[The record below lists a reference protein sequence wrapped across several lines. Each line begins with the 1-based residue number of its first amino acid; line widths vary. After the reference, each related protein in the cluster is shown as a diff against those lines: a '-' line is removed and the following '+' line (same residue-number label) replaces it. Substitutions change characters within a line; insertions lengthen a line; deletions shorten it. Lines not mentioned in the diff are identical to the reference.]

1 MLSVDP
7 AIGSSLSLEAGFQLA
22 KRLRV
27 TTRRDLCTPC
37 GPAIMERLEDRT
49 LFHTVVG
56 GPGPIIPPGPPPVI
70 SPTDLTVEPHRIE
83 TGTLPSDGS
92 TAYYVGLNKG
102 DYLAL
107 TVSPAAQDGLASS
120 SLTVDEPNGTV
131 VAQASASPDPST
143 GAFTNNAALGFTAPA
158 SGLYAIALSTTSA
171 GGAYALDMHRIVLAS
186 GTQNPA
192 DLETPGSMYA
202 ALVGNQLQITGPT
215 GYGFAIQ
222 GNWSQSIVTT
232 TRYSLSPFGPV
243 LVDLFASTFTSSGP
257 LQLVTAEGDLPLSV
271 AQGQAFSV
279 STLPSTFGNVF
290 GVVKSVGAD
299 LGLPL
304 GNYAT
309 SLRQKLGLNLNI
321 DSLANDWTIQLGST
335 PTLQHHGGTLPM
347 LGGVPYLYYS
357 GPATMSVAFG
367 QANITENSPA
377 PLVAFAD
384 PADPSICVQYDGFT
398 VEGSLNGL
406 IPYTP
411 AFGAAAAAAPGFGTF
426 FGNVYSQ
433 GGFQLGDLP
442 IDVTGQITVNLD
454 PRQEGVWLGGAG
466 TASQLFQGK
475 LLQGAT
481 LNSAMNDIEVGA
493 TGTASV
499 GYDLHGF
506 DLTIPVAAKSFVY
519 NGVVEG
525 AYVDGTTVSKQFGTP
540 LGAFQP
546 FAAEVVQGYVYRS
559 GSYELQLSD
568 TYEVLGA
575 AANLNLNL
583 GNEELFGGID
593 VEGTVDAFGT
603 AVHVAGGIQSNG
615 DFKLTGNLDAT
626 FGAFSGLAAIE
637 LSDAGGVA
645 SISGLLQGSL
655 FCSEQI
661 AGTTVQARGTL
672 DASLSIAYDGGNAN
686 YTGSATCTG
695 DISDGQQRLAFNVDG
710 TVSNNEIDLSLP
722 VFGTELIE
730 LLA

>member
-1 MLSVDP
+1 M
-7 AIGSSLSLEAGFQLA
+7 

-27 TTRRDLCTPC
+27 TTRRDFCTPSR
-37 GPAIMERLEDRT
+37 PAIMERLEDRT

-56 GPGPIIPPGPPPVI
+56 GPGPVIPPGRPPVV

-92 TAYYVGLNKG
+92 TNYLVGLNQG
-102 DYLAL
+102 DFLAL

-131 VAQASASPDPST
+131 VAQASASPNPST
-143 GAFTNNAALGFTAPA
+143 GAFTNNASLGFTAPS
-158 SGLYAIALSTTSA
+158 SGLYSIALSTTSA

-192 DLETPGSMYA
+192 DLETPGSMFA
-202 ALVGNQLQITGPT
+202 ALVGNQLEITGPT

-222 GNWSQSIVTT
+222 GDWSQSIVTT
-232 TRYSLSPFGPV
+232 TLGG
-243 LVDLFASTFTSSGP
+243 VDLYASTYSSSGP

-279 STLPSTFGNVF
+279 SNLPSTFGKVF
-290 GVVKSVGAD
+290 GVVNSVGAD

-309 SLRQKLGLNLNI
+309 GLRQELGLNLNVV
-321 DSLANDWTIQLGST
+321 SLANDWTIQLGST
-335 PTLQHHGGTLPM
+335 PTVQHHGGTIPM
-347 LGGVPYLYYS
+347 LAGVPYLFYS

-384 PADPSICVQYDGFT
+384 PADPSIYVQYDGFT

-406 IPYTP
+406 IPITP
-411 AFGAAAAAAPGFGTF
+411 ALGAAAPAAPGFGAF
-426 FGNVYSQ
+426 FGNVYSG

-454 PRQEGVWLGGAG
+454 PRNEGVWLGGAG
-466 TASQLFQGK
+466 NASQLFQGK

-481 LNSAMNDIEVGA
+481 LNSAMNDIEVGT
-493 TGTASV
+493 TGTAFV

-506 DLTIPVAAKSFVY
+506 NLTIPVAARSFVY
-519 NGVVEG
+519 NGVVDG

-546 FAAEVVQGYVYRS
+546 LGPEGVQGHVYRS

-568 TYEVLGA
+568 TYQVLGA
-575 AANLNLNL
+575 TANLNLTL
-583 GNEELFGGID
+583 GNELLFGGID
-593 VEGTVDAFGT
+593 IEGTLDAFGT
-603 AVHVAGGIQSNG
+603 AVHVVGGIQSNG
-615 DFKLTGNLDAT
+615 NFNLTGNLDAT
-626 FGAFSGLAAIE
+626 FGTFSGLAEID
-637 LSDAGGVA
+637 LSDAGGVT
-645 SISGLLQGSL
+645 SVSGLLQGNL
-655 FCSEQI
+655 FCSEVI

-672 DASLSIAYDGGNAN
+672 DGSLSIAFDGGTVNC
-686 YTGSATCTG
+686 TGSVTCTG
-695 DISDGQQRLAFNVDG
+695 DVSDGQRQLAFAVDG
-710 TVSNNEIDLSLP
+710 IVSNNEISLP
-722 VFGTELIE
+722 LPAFGTDLIQ
-730 LLA
+730 LPA